1 MRDLG
6 PRGSCATLP
15 VGISWS
21 TIRQTRAT
29 ANNHQ
34 QFQMGKPLKTP
45 VVKADLLEV
54 KTDDVQNR
62 MDKTKTHSNLP
73 TTVPTMTLN
82 RNTSPRG

>member
-34 QFQMGKPLKTP
+34 QLQMGKSLKTP
-45 VVKADLLEV
+45 VVKADRLKV
-54 KTDDVQNR
+54 MTDNVQRMANR
-62 MDKTKTHSNLP
+62 TTTCANLATKAP
-73 TTVPTMTLN
+73 TTTLN